1 MDQYIQI
8 VGAMLVLLG
17 FVLGQFGKI
26 DTSSKTYLLINL
38 VGSALL
44 AANAVSGGQWGFL
57 LLNGTWALISLVG
70 LVRTFT
76 SASRKPEGP
85 A

>member
-1 MDQYIQI
+1 MDQYFQI
-8 VGAMLVLLG
+8 AGALLVLLG

-44 AANAVSGGQWGFL
+44 AANAVSGRQWGFL
-57 LLNGTWALISLVG
+57 LLNGTWALISLVN
-70 LVRTFT
+70 LVRSFT
-76 SASRKPEGP
+76 SASRKDEGL